1 MKFPQPMSKPWQGH
15 AHISIKKKKVAIFRA
30 QIFTTCLDMRV
41 LECEN
46 LHGAPQ
52 NILCHRPSA
61 IFLKQNG
68 ITIHYRI
75 LQYVP
80 LSTLP
85 PFATAAIHA
94 WAGSGDSWHHLGLA
108 QQAVPTCCG
117 CGGIW
122 GWVHKIHAGDPS
134 KFHFHKFSEFTH
146 ERKDPFFFN
155 KCHMHIVKFTLA
167 YLKLGLTLFLEVSF
181 AISQPW
187 YVAW

>member
-1 MKFPQPMSKPWQGH
+1 MAGSCTYQH
-15 AHISIKKKKVAIFRA
+15 KKKVAIFRA
-30 QIFTTCLDMRV
+30 QIFATCLDMRV

-117 CGGIW
+117 CGVSGVGFTRFMQGI
-122 GWVHKIHAGDPS
+122 HQNFI
-134 KFHFHKFSEFTH
+134 FTNSVNSPMN
-146 ERKDPFFFN
+146 EKTPFF
-155 KCHMHIVKFTLA
+155 
-167 YLKLGLTLFLEVSF
+167 
-181 AISQPW
+181 Q
-187 YVAW
+187 